1 MPEVNQLGD
10 GFADGKCATP
20 PGVFNP
26 GLRAQNLFEVGLAP
40 GRGMK
45 VNWAMFNKA
54 ELRVVGRY
62 GDLDCKVRNGDA
74 IGERYGKIYSTPVGS
89 TG

>member
-1 MPEVNQLGD
+1 
-10 GFADGKCATP
+10 
-20 PGVFNP
+20 
-26 GLRAQNLFEVGLAP
+26 
-40 GRGMK
+40 MK

-74 IGERYGKIYSTPVGS
+74 IGERYGKIYRTPVGS